1 MMLTSPPPS
10 ITDHDVTPMICNNMP
25 LTIGASLFMNEVNV
39 LVTLATV
46 HLIALMSPGPDF
58 ALVVQN
64 ASRHGRHTGIAIAVG
79 LSCGILLHSIL
90 SLTGISYLVHQ
101 YPILFIALEI
111 GGGSYLLYLGCLS
124 LHSTVTGWNATPSA
138 PHSAPITLLFH
149 SHRQAFTR
157 GLMTNILNP
166 KALVFF
172 ISLMSSLVPADMS
185 LSGKG
190 FALLILFGLSL
201 FWFSLLAWMLSTKA
215 LQKKLH
221 EATVYIDGLCGAV
234 FTIIG
239 VSILWQLASSLL
251 L

>member
-1 MMLTSPPPS
+1 
-10 ITDHDVTPMICNNMP
+10 
-25 LTIGASLFMNEVNV
+25 MNEVTI
-39 LVTLATV
+39 LITLASI
-46 HLIALMSPGPDF
+46 HFIALMSPGPDF

-64 ASRHGRHTGIAIAVG
+64 ATRHGRQTGLYIALG
-79 LSCGILLHSIL
+79 LSCGILLHSLL

-101 YPILFIALEI
+101 QPTLFAIIQLA
-111 GGGSYLLYLGCLS
+111 GGSYLLYLGYGALKATWYTIQHHDDDTDS
-124 LHSTVTGWNATPSA
+124 VHSTDLILTNK
-138 PHSAPITLLFH
+138 
-149 SHRQAFTR
+149 REAFSK
-157 GLMTNILNP
+157 GFATNILNP

-215 LQKKLH
+215 LQKKSH

-239 VSILWQLASSLL
+239 VSILWQSASSLL

>member
-1 MMLTSPPPS
+1 
-10 ITDHDVTPMICNNMP
+10 
-25 LTIGASLFMNEVNV
+25 MNEVTI
-39 LVTLATV
+39 LVTLASI
-46 HLIALMSPGPDF
+46 HFIALMSPGPDL

-64 ASRHGRHTGIAIAVG
+64 ATRHGRQTGLYIALG
-79 LSCGILLHSIL
+79 LSCGILLHSLL

-101 YPILFIALEI
+101 HPTLFATIQLA
-111 GGGSYLLYLGCLS
+111 GGSYLLYLGIGALKATWQLTS
-124 LHSTVTGWNATPSA
+124 HHEEETDTVNSKDLILTNK
-138 PHSAPITLLFH
+138 
-149 SHRQAFTR
+149 RQAFSK
-157 GLMTNILNP
+157 GFATNILNP

-215 LQKKLH
+215 LQKKLS

-234 FTIIG
+234 FSLIG
-239 VSILWQLASSLL
+239 VSILWRSLSGL
-251 L
+251 FA

>member
-1 MMLTSPPPS
+1 
-10 ITDHDVTPMICNNMP
+10 
-25 LTIGASLFMNEVNV
+25 MNEVTI
-39 LVTLATV
+39 LITLASI
-46 HLIALMSPGPDF
+46 HFIALMSPGPDF

-64 ASRHGRHTGIAIAVG
+64 ATRHGRQTGLYIALG
-79 LSCGILLHSIL
+79 LSCGILLHSLL

-101 YPILFIALEI
+101 QPTLFAIIQLA
-111 GGGSYLLYLGCLS
+111 GGSYLLYLSYGALKATWYTIQHHDDDTDS
-124 LHSTVTGWNATPSA
+124 VHSTDLILTNK
-138 PHSAPITLLFH
+138 
-149 SHRQAFTR
+149 REAFSK
-157 GLMTNILNP
+157 GFATNILNP

-239 VSILWQLASSLL
+239 VSILWQSASSLL